1 MEWHNEIEKD
11 NDDNH
16 HSPTTTK
23 PTKSKPSTYITTVEN
38 TSVKYYNQIF
48 NQVMWSF
55 LENQNKNQSFTRH
68 ILHHLSLFNNL
79 KQIT

>member
-23 PTKSKPSTYITTVEN
+23 PTKSKLLTYITIVEN
-38 TSVKYYNQIF
+38 TSIKYYNQIF
-48 NQVMWSF
+48 NQVTQSY
-55 LENQNKNQSFTRH
+55 LENQKNNQDLLLLWLLQY
-68 ILHHLSLFNNL
+68 ILTNEL
-79 KQIT
+79 I